1 MPVWDSNKATITK
14 MQHRDTRIDAL
25 ETQVLHLSYQ
35 VNYLTA
41 LLFAQPNFHDPP
53 NIPSPPCFS
62 QRVRNARPQQ
72 YRAPTY
78 APTPH
83 SAQPQQYRAPP
94 THAPTQPQ
102 QYRAPPTQ
110 ASTSYSAQ
118 PQQYRAPPTH
128 ATTPHSAQPQQYRA
142 PPTQAPT
149 QYSAQPQQ
157 YRAPPTQAP
166 TPHSAQPQHSG
177 PQMNMYHQE
186 QDFTAYPPSQR
197 QMPQQNASS
206 TFPQSGHPQ
215 QSRHTKA
222 TPMPIKV
229 ASSDSTSASDHNFHQ
244 QNSHRKP
251 MPRRNVRREEQN
263 FSQLPNQPE
272 TPHAKALPTPQRNV
286 SSSDRPR
293 RKSMPRKAVG
303 REDQNFS
310 QLPNQPETP
319 HTKAL
324 PRPQRNDLREQC
336 NQNLRQLPNQP
347 ETPHFQSQTNLN
359 VQKERKPHSP
369 PQQTSLQ
376 QKETMEDD
384 QINQFACWPPKEFLE
399 DEEISDENVVESAA
413 PDSINVMSL
422 NQSMVM
428 TEEDEETLQM
438 MEKISM
444 MNSSDFIRNDTV
456 MDPEVAKFFLM
467 GEIRRNRMKKKE
479 EERKTAQVYSI
490 KGKAELMEE
499 ENNKMDD
506 LYGEYKMYV
515 QSRKFANDSAF
526 RKYQKE
532 NRLEVWPNVPLQI

>member
-72 YRAPTY
+72 YRA
-78 APTPH
+78 
-83 SAQPQQYRAPP
+83 P

-186 QDFTAYPPSQR
+186 QAFTAYPPSQR

-206 TFPQSGHPQ
+206 TFPQSGQPQ

-244 QNSHRKP
+244 QTSHMKP

-293 RKSMPRKAVG
+293 RKSMPRKAG
-303 REDQNFS
+303 SREEQNFS

-319 HTKAL
+319 HAKALPTPQYSGSKSASDHNFRQLPSQPETPAKKPAPYRTREEQNFHQLPNQPETPYTKAL

-359 VQKERKPHSP
+359 VQKERKLHSP

-384 QINQFACWPPKEFLE
+384 QLNQFACWPPKEFLE
-399 DEEISDENVVESAA
+399 DEEVSDENAVEPA
-413 PDSINVMSL
+413 
-422 NQSMVM
+422 
-428 TEEDEETLQM
+428 
-438 MEKISM
+438 
-444 MNSSDFIRNDTV
+444 
-456 MDPEVAKFFLM
+456 
-467 GEIRRNRMKKKE
+467 
-479 EERKTAQVYSI
+479 
-490 KGKAELMEE
+490 
-499 ENNKMDD
+499 
-506 LYGEYKMYV
+506 
-515 QSRKFANDSAF
+515 
-526 RKYQKE
+526 
-532 NRLEVWPNVPLQI
+532 

>member
-94 THAPTQPQ
+94 T
-102 QYRAPPTQ
+102 Q

-142 PPTQAPT
+142 PPTQSPT

-186 QDFTAYPPSQR
+186 QAFTAYPPAQR

-206 TFPQSGHPQ
+206 TFPQSGQPQ

-244 QNSHRKP
+244 QTSHMKP

-359 VQKERKPHSP
+359 VQKERKSHSP
-369 PQQTSLQ
+369 PQQTLLQ
-376 QKETMEDD
+376 QKEAMEDD

-399 DEEISDENVVESAA
+399 DEEVSDENAVEPAA
-413 PDSINVMSL
+413 PDSINVMSF

-467 GEIRRNRMKKKE
+467 GEIRRK
-479 EERKTAQVYSI
+479 
-490 KGKAELMEE
+490 
-499 ENNKMDD
+499 
-506 LYGEYKMYV
+506 
-515 QSRKFANDSAF
+515 
-526 RKYQKE
+526 
-532 NRLEVWPNVPLQI
+532 

>member
-94 THAPTQPQ
+94 T
-102 QYRAPPTQ
+102 
-110 ASTSYSAQ
+110 
-118 PQQYRAPPTH
+118 
-128 ATTPHSAQPQQYRA
+128 
-142 PPTQAPT
+142 QAP
-149 QYSAQPQQ
+149 S
-157 YRAPPTQAP
+157 
-166 TPHSAQPQHSG
+166 PHTAQPQHSG

-186 QDFTAYPPSQR
+186 QAFTAYPPSQR

-206 TFPQSGHPQ
+206 TFPQSGQPQ

-244 QNSHRKP
+244 QTSHMKP

-272 TPHAKALPTPQRNV
+272 TPHAKALPTPQY
-286 SSSDRPR
+286 SGSKSASDHNFRQLPSQPETPAKKPAPYR
-293 RKSMPRKAVG
+293 T
-303 REDQNFS
+303 REEQNFH

-399 DEEISDENVVESAA
+399 DEEVSDENVVESAA

-479 EERKTAQVYSI
+479 EERKTAHVYSI

-499 ENNKMDD
+499 ENNKMEG

>member
-94 THAPTQPQ
+94 THAP
-102 QYRAPPTQ
+102 
-110 ASTSYSAQ
+110 
-118 PQQYRAPPTH
+118 
-128 ATTPHSAQPQQYRA
+128 AQPQQYRA

-149 QYSAQPQQ
+149 S
-157 YRAPPTQAP
+157 
-166 TPHSAQPQHSG
+166 HSAQPQHSG

-186 QDFTAYPPSQR
+186 QAFTAYPPSQR

-206 TFPQSGHPQ
+206 TFPQSGQPQ

-244 QNSHRKP
+244 QTSHMKP

-293 RKSMPRKAVG
+293 RKSMPRKAG
-303 REDQNFS
+303 SREEQNFS

-319 HTKAL
+319 HAKAL
-324 PRPQRNDLREQC
+324 PTPQ
-336 NQNLRQLPNQP
+336 
-347 ETPHFQSQTNLN
+347 
-359 VQKERKPHSP
+359 
-369 PQQTSLQ
+369 
-376 QKETMEDD
+376 
-384 QINQFACWPPKEFLE
+384 
-399 DEEISDENVVESAA
+399 
-413 PDSINVMSL
+413 
-422 NQSMVM
+422 
-428 TEEDEETLQM
+428 
-438 MEKISM
+438 
-444 MNSSDFIRNDTV
+444 
-456 MDPEVAKFFLM
+456 
-467 GEIRRNRMKKKE
+467 
-479 EERKTAQVYSI
+479 YS
-490 KGKAELMEE
+490 
-499 ENNKMDD
+499 
-506 LYGEYKMYV
+506 
-515 QSRKFANDSAF
+515 
-526 RKYQKE
+526 
-532 NRLEVWPNVPLQI
+532 